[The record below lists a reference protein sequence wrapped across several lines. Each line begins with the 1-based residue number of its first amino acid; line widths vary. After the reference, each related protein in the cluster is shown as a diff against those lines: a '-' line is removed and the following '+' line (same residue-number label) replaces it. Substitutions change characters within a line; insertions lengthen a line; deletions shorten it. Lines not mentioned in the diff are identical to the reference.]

1 MLRRAPR
8 LDSDS
13 KLAALLLASLLIAY
27 SWPRDL
33 DLGPNINAHLSQALA
48 IAIDGTLAID
58 NYARSSFTYTID
70 WSLAPDGHL
79 YPAKAPGC
87 GLVLAP
93 VVWGFSKVEQLIGA
107 DPLSG
112 GAIWRKAIL
121 ANWLLNAWPSAVCMV
136 LLFGLT
142 RGLGIPRT
150 AAFAGT
156 TAIAL
161 GTAYYPFATAFYAH
175 APAANLIIVA
185 AFLLFRRDG
194 PPWPAGPGEM
204 GHGLRAHGELATL
217 ARETEKSGRVSAYS
231 VPPNETRLRSLADR
245 SFRHGL
251 PDALAGAAAGF
262 AVVFDYPAAIAVIAC
277 GLSLLLRRPKAI
289 VLFIAGGLVPLA
301 VLLAYHTVTLGS
313 PLATPYDFQ
322 NPVFKP
328 ESGGPFGGP
337 NLRVLTALLFSPFR
351 GLLFY
356 SPVVVSALPGAITLW
371 RRRTG
376 DMDAKRGRA
385 YIVLSATTLFAWLL
399 LNSSYFT
406 WHGGYTTGPRFIVP
420 AVVLLGPLIASG
432 WSRLPVLTSCLLAVS
447 VLNQLA
453 IATVWLQ
460 VPDSYTNPL
469 VDVVY
474 PRFVA
479 GDYVRGNLGMRFGLN
494 GLWSILPVVIALGLA
509 LLAAARILT
518 RVSKEC
524 R

>member
-1 MLRRAPR
+1 MLSYVPR

-13 KLAALLLASLLIAY
+13 KLAALLLASLLITY

-48 IAIDGTLAID
+48 IALDGTLAID

-70 WSLAPDGHL
+70 WSLAPNGHL

-87 GLVLAP
+87 ALVLAP
-93 VVWGFSKVEQLIGA
+93 VVWGLSKVEQLIGA

-136 LLFGLT
+136 LLFSLT
-142 RGLGIPRT
+142 RRLGISRA

-156 TAIAL
+156 PAIAL

-194 PPWPAGPGEM
+194 PPW
-204 GHGLRAHGELATL
+204 L
-217 ARETEKSGRVSAYS
+217 
-231 VPPNETRLRSLADR
+231 
-245 SFRHGL
+245 
-251 PDALAGAAAGF
+251 DALAGTAAGF

-277 GLSLLLRRPKAI
+277 GLSLLLLRPRAI

-301 VLLAYHTVTLGS
+301 VLLTYHTVTLGS

-328 ESGGPFGGP
+328 ESGGQFGGP

-351 GLLFY
+351 GLLVY
-356 SPVVVSALPGAITLW
+356 SPVVVSALPGALTLW
-371 RRRTG
+371 RRGTD

-385 YIVLSATTLFAWLL
+385 YVLLAATTLFAWLL

-432 WSRLPVLTSCLLAVS
+432 WSRLPVLTTCLLAVS
-447 VLNQLA
+447 MLNQLA

-460 VPDSYTNPL
+460 VPDSYTDPL

-479 GDYVRGNLGMRFGLN
+479 GDYVRGNLGMRFGLD

-518 RVSKEC
+518 RKDAI